1 MNFLLL
7 FNLILDLK
15 RIVDDKN
22 SQLDSARHKIQ
33 ELQLQLLNN
42 EKVITEQKRIL
53 KAVKDEYEEKF
64 KVTFKIKNILIYRFL

>member
-1 MNFLLL
+1 MNFVLL

-64 KVTFKIKNILIYRFL
+64 KVTLKIKNILIYRFL

>member
-1 MNFLLL
+1 MNFVLL

-64 KVTFKIKNILIYRFL
+64 KVKLKIKNILIYRFL

>member
-1 MNFLLL
+1 MNFVLL

-64 KVTFKIKNILIYRFL
+64 KVTLKSKNILIYRF

>member
-1 MNFLLL
+1 MS
-7 FNLILDLK
+7 ILDLK

-33 ELQLQLLNN
+33 ELQIQLLNN

-64 KVTFKIKNILIYRFL
+64 KVYSIEPKDLNQAIELIS

>member
-1 MNFLLL
+1 MNFVLL

>member
-64 KVTFKIKNILIYRFL
+64 KVTFKSKNILIYRF